1 MATKKK
7 SGDEVNV
14 DSFNKTV
21 HLLLELLGRD
31 MESNNPSRDRDLL
44 VIIREGLFRVEIAG
58 QLFGYIKSFREL
70 LVKNYPEFSRV
81 ALDKKKHIKLTMD
94 VAKLSVQSFTGK
106 SQIYTL
112 LKELGVDMDDTQMAI
127 FAITQFMEM
136 IRRLPIKFFSDPD
149 TRLKILNTMQYE
161 LDVLVAKEEEES
173 EEIVEGVND

>member
-1 MATKKK
+1 
-7 SGDEVNV
+7 
-14 DSFNKTV
+14 
-21 HLLLELLGRD
+21 
-31 MESNNPSRDRDLL
+31 
-44 VIIREGLFRVEIAG
+44 
-58 QLFGYIKSFREL
+58 
-70 LVKNYPEFSRV
+70 
-81 ALDKKKHIKLTMD
+81 MD

-149 TRLKILNTMQYE
+149 TRLKILSTMQYE

>member
-7 SGDEVNV
+7 SGDGVDV

-31 MESNNPSRDRDLL
+31 MESNNPSRDKDLL

-70 LVKNYPEFSRV
+70 LVKNYPECSRV
-81 ALDKKKHIKLTMD
+81 SLDKKKHIKLTMD